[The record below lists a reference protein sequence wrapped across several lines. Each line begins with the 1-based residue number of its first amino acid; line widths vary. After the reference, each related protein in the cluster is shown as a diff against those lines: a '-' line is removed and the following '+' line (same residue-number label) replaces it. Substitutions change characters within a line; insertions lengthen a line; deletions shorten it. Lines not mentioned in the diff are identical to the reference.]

1 MHRVMTKGIKL
12 SSVAI
17 LVAFLAVSAWF
28 TQADEPTNQTSVV
41 QNAE

>member
-1 MHRVMTKGIKL
+1 MHRAITKGTRL

-28 TQADEPTNQTSVV
+28 TQADEAPNQTTQVV
-41 QNAE
+41 QD